1 MEELKNKL
9 LLNYILIF
17 CIFTITIYKCLLGF
31 DYNSFFMP
39 GDPMTWKNL
48 AIKLF
53 KLNIFIEEFPEEEPF
68 RSWRT
73 PGYSFYLSMLM
84 HLGIFNVYVV
94 FFMNIFFL
102 LLSLLLISL
111 IGKKFFKNT
120 QITYLII
127 LYCIITHISTISEIV
142 QQNLNESLYFFL
154 LSLSI
159 YFVLSKNNYV
169 SSLGYLILGLSIL
182 VRTTVLPLIISLLIL
197 LILYCLFKK
206 KNLIKIKY
214 FLVFVPTIFWMI
226 RNSTIFGEFGYFI
239 GSNSDHLLLG
249 TFKFVDWQFI
259 DNLYNNLNTQNRPF
273 EILRSEMRMNFALS
287 RIIDNPI
294 QYFLFRVDV
303 ILRHLYDHYA
313 ILPLSILT
321 FIFFKKKID
330 KNLYLKNKLVLI
342 FIFISIMFLLIHSL
356 SIYNPRY
363 GVISSFY
370 LSYFLWIFIL
380 KIFLKKN
387 VYN

>member
-1 MEELKNKL
+1 M
-9 LLNYILIF
+9 
-17 CIFTITIYKCLLGF
+17 
-31 DYNSFFMP
+31 NS
-39 GDPMTWKNL
+39 
-48 AIKLF
+48 
-53 KLNIFIEEFPEEEPF
+53 
-68 RSWRT
+68 
-73 PGYSFYLSMLM
+73 GYSFYLSMLM

-273 EILRSEMRMNFALS
+273 EF
-287 RIIDNPI
+287 
-294 QYFLFRVDV
+294 
-303 ILRHLYDHYA
+303 
-313 ILPLSILT
+313 
-321 FIFFKKKID
+321 
-330 KNLYLKNKLVLI
+330 
-342 FIFISIMFLLIHSL
+342 
-356 SIYNPRY
+356 
-363 GVISSFY
+363 
-370 LSYFLWIFIL
+370 
-380 KIFLKKN
+380 
-387 VYN
+387 